1 MMQRTLVVGIALG
14 ALLST
19 LASADSMPRIVE
31 QWNSSESP
39 EWKPTKVLAI
49 AILDDQEIRHHFE
62 DKLVSHLRARKIAA
76 ETSFSLVPDLA
87 HLGSREEILRR
98 VDEQQ
103 IDGAVTFR
111 LVPLEKGEKA
121 AAAWSEKW
129 KAQIEGGGTLRA
141 LIEETL
147 PFPKQK
153 SKRYGVEVTL
163 WGGPAPV
170 RYWAGRS
177 ESHTVKELR
186 EGASGFVQD
195 VIGILQD
202 RQRI

>member
-1 MMQRTLVVGIALG
+1 MKRSLPALIALG
-14 ALLST
+14 ALLSMQ
-19 LASADSMPRIVE
+19 ASAAPMPHIVE
-31 QWNSSESP
+31 QWNSSQSP
-39 EWKPTKVLAI
+39 DWKPTKVLAI
-49 AILDDQEIRHHFE
+49 AILGDQEIRHRFE

-76 ETSFSLVPDLA
+76 STSFSLVPDLA
-87 HLGSREEILRR
+87 NPGSREEILRR

-129 KAQIEGGGTLRA
+129 KEQVEAGGTLRE

-170 RYWAGRS
+170 RYWAGRT
-177 ESHTVKELR
+177 ESHTVDELR
-186 EGASGFVQD
+186 EGASGLVQD

>member
-1 MMQRTLVVGIALG
+1 MQRTLVVGIALG

-19 LASADSMPRIVE
+19 QASADSVPRIVE
-31 QWNSSESP
+31 QWSSSESP
-39 EWKPTKVLAI
+39 DWKPTKVLAI
-49 AILDDQEIRHHFE
+49 AILDDQEIRHRFE

-76 ETSFSLVPDLA
+76 ATSFSLVPDLA
-87 HLGSREEILRR
+87 NPGSREEILRR

-111 LVPLEKGEKA
+111 LVPLEKGEDA

-129 KAQIEGGGTLRA
+129 KGQVEAGGTLRA
-141 LIEETL
+141 LIEESL
-147 PFPKQK
+147 PFPKEK

>member
-49 AILDDQEIRHHFE
+49 AILDDQEIRHRFE

-87 HLGSREEILRR
+87 HPGSREEVLQR
-98 VDEQQ
+98 VAEQQ

-111 LVPLEKGEKA
+111 LVPLDKGEE
-121 AAAWSEKW
+121 AAWSEKW
-129 KAQIEGGGTLRA
+129 KGQIEAGGTLRA
-141 LIEETL
+141 LVEETL
-147 PFPKQK
+147 PFPKAK

-177 ESHTVKELR
+177 GPHPVKELR
-186 EGASGFVQD
+186 EGASDFIQD
-195 VIGILQD
+195 VIAILQD
-202 RQRI
+202 RRRI